1 MEVFN
6 IFKKYY
12 CIKQYDYKDCGCA
25 CLATICKTYG
35 LKYPISKIREVSGT
49 DKDGTSALGVIKAA
63 EKLGFSAKGVK
74 ANKPEDIF
82 SEIPL
87 PAIAHVVID
96 NTMLHYI
103 VIHKISEKEIIV
115 ADPAKGI
122 VKYKPID
129 FFNIWTGILIIL
141 TPTSDFKKGNE
152 SKGVFTRF
160 FDLLKPQ
167 KGLLINIFL
176 ASILITIF
184 GIIGSFY
191 FKFLLDDII
200 PNNLKQSLTI
210 FSIGFI
216 VLAVFKVIMETFR
229 TQLLIHLGQKLDIPL
244 MLGYYEHVIN
254 LPMNFFGTREVG
266 EIISRF
272 NDASNI
278 RQAISGVALTMM
290 IDVFMVLIG
299 GGILYSQS
307 PFLFSLTIIPLVLYG
322 IIVYSFKSNI
332 EKANRETME
341 KNSKL
346 TSYLIESLN
355 GIETIKAFNSE
366 REVNLETEKRFI
378 KFIKAIFKNECI
390 NNMQVSLK
398 SLVKGVFAI
407 AILWIGSIQVLN
419 GKISFGELLT
429 FNALLAYFLTPIEN
443 IINLQPT
450 VQTALVAAERLSEIL
465 DLELEKSEQ
474 EDKKIQPKSLKGNI
488 SFKDVDFRYGT
499 RNLIL
504 KNINMTIKKGERI
517 ALVGESGSGKTT
529 LAKLLLNFYQCE
541 KGEILVN
548 NYNLLDINVEALRDK
563 IAYISQETF
572 LFNGTI
578 LENLMLGNP
587 YLTYEEVIDAC
598 EKAQIHDFINSL
610 PLRYNTLVE
619 ENGSNFSG
627 GQKQRLSIARA
638 ILRKPEILIM
648 DEATSNLD
656 SITEKAIERT
666 IHKFSEGMT
675 TIIIAHRLSTIMRCD
690 NIYILEKGEIKE
702 KGNHKELLE
711 QQGRYYKLWK
721 EQLPQINNI
730 GEIQTKEVVAVE
742 V

>member
-1 MEVFN
+1 M
-6 IFKKYY
+6 KKYY
-12 CIKQYDYKDCGCA
+12 CIKQHDYKDCGCA
-25 CLATICKTYG
+25 CLATICKSYG
-35 LKYPISKIREVSGT
+35 LKYPISKIREVAGT
-49 DKDGTSALGVIKAA
+49 DKEGTSALGVIKAA
-63 EKLGFSAKGVK
+63 EKLGFSAKGIK

-82 SEIPL
+82 GEIPL

-96 NTMLHYI
+96 NTMLHYV
-103 VIHKISEKEIIV
+103 VIHKISEKEIII

-122 VKYKPID
+122 VKYKPIE
-129 FFNIWTGILIIL
+129 FFNIWTGILIII

-152 SKGVFTRF
+152 VKGVFTRF
-160 FDLLKPQ
+160 FELLKPQ
-167 KGLLINIFL
+167 KGLLIHIFL
-176 ASILITIF
+176 ASILITVF

-191 FKFLLDDII
+191 FKFLLDDIV

-216 VLAVFKVIMETFR
+216 VLAIFKIIMEAFR

-254 LPMNFFGTREVG
+254 LPMSFFGTREIG
-266 EIISRF
+266 EVISRF

-307 PFLFSLTIIPLVLYG
+307 PSLFGLTIIPLVIYG
-322 IIVYSFKSNI
+322 IIVYSFKSSI
-332 EKANRETME
+332 EKVNRETME

-378 KFIKAIFKNECI
+378 KLIKAIFKNERI
-390 NNMQVSLK
+390 NNIQVTFK
-398 SLVKGVFAI
+398 RLVESIFAI
-407 AILWIGSIQVLN
+407 IVLWIGSTQVLS
-419 GKISFGELLT
+419 GSISFGELLT
-429 FNALLAYFLTPIEN
+429 FNALLAYFLDPIEN

-474 EDKKIQPKSLKGNI
+474 EDKKIKPKSLKGNI
-488 SFKDVDFRYGT
+488 EFKNIDFRYGT

-529 LAKLLLNFYQCE
+529 LAKLLLNFYKCE
-541 KGEILVN
+541 NGEILVN
-548 NYNLLDINVEALRDK
+548 NYNLLDINVESLRDK

-578 LENLMLGNP
+578 LENLILGNP

-648 DEATSNLD
+648 DESTSNLD

-666 IHKFSEGMT
+666 IHDFSEGMT

-702 KGNHKELLE
+702 KGNHKDLLDNK
-711 QQGRYYKLWK
+711 GRYYKLWK
-721 EQLPQINNI
+721 EQLPEINNI
-730 GEIQTKEVVAVE
+730 EKTQVKEVVGVE

>member
-1 MEVFN
+1 M
-6 IFKKYY
+6 KKYY
-12 CIKQYDYKDCGCA
+12 CIKQHDYKDCGCA

-35 LKYPISKIREVSGT
+35 LKYPISKIREVAGT
-49 DKDGTSALGVIKAA
+49 DKEGTSALGVIKAA

-82 SEIPL
+82 SEIPT

-96 NTMLHYI
+96 NTMLHYV

-141 TPTSDFKKGNE
+141 TPTSNFKKGNE
-152 SKGVFTRF
+152 VKGVFTRF
-160 FDLLKPQ
+160 FELLKPQ

-200 PNNLKQSLTI
+200 PNNLKQSLTM

-272 NDASNI
+272 NDAANI

-307 PFLFSLTIIPLVLYG
+307 PSLFALTIIPLVIYG

-332 EKANRETME
+332 EKANRSTME

-390 NNMQVSLK
+390 NNMQSSLK
-398 SLVKGVFAI
+398 MLVKSVFAI

-429 FNALLAYFLTPIEN
+429 FNALLAYFLSPIEN

-465 DLELEKSEQ
+465 DLELEKSDQ
-474 EDKKIQPKSLKGNI
+474 EDKKINPNTIKGNI
-488 SFKDVDFRYGT
+488 EFKNVDFRYGT
-499 RNLIL
+499 RNIIL

-548 NYNLLDINVEALRDK
+548 DYNLLDINVESLRDK

-666 IHKFSEGMT
+666 IHTFSEGMT

-702 KGNHKELLE
+702 KGNHEELLN
-711 QQGRYYKLWK
+711 QKGRYYKLWK
-721 EQLPQINNI
+721 EQLPEINNI
-730 GEIQTKEVVAVE
+730 GDVQNKGVVAVE
-742 V
+742 I

>member
-1 MEVFN
+1 M
-6 IFKKYY
+6 KKYY
-12 CIKQYDYKDCGCA
+12 CIKQHDCKDCGCA

-35 LKYPISKIREVSGT
+35 LKYPISKIREVAGT

-82 SEIPL
+82 SEIPI

-96 NTMLHYI
+96 NTMLHYV

-115 ADPAKGI
+115 ADPSKGI
-122 VKYKPID
+122 VKYKPIE
-129 FFNIWTGILIIL
+129 FFNIWTGVLIIL

-152 SKGVFTRF
+152 VKGVFTRF
-160 FDLLKPQ
+160 FNLLKPQ

-176 ASILITIF
+176 ASILITVF

-191 FKFLLDDII
+191 FKFLLDDIV

-216 VLAVFKVIMETFR
+216 VLAIFKVIMEAFR

-272 NDASNI
+272 SDASNI

-307 PFLFSLTIIPLVLYG
+307 PSLFGLTIIPLVLYG
-322 IIVYSFKSNI
+322 IIVYSFKNSI
-332 EKANRETME
+332 EKVNRETME

-378 KFIKAIFKNECI
+378 KLIKAIFKNERI
-390 NNMQVSLK
+390 NNIQVTFK
-398 SLVKGVFAI
+398 RLVESIFAI
-407 AILWIGSIQVLN
+407 IVLWIGSTQVLN
-419 GKISFGELLT
+419 GSISFGELLT
-429 FNALLAYFLTPIEN
+429 FNALLAYFLDPIEN

-465 DLELEKSEQ
+465 DLELEKSDQ
-474 EDKKIQPKSLKGNI
+474 EDKKIKPQSLKGNI
-488 SFKDVDFRYGT
+488 EFKNVDFRYGT

-541 KGEILVN
+541 NGEILVN

-587 YLTYEEVIDAC
+587 YLTYEEVIEAC

-666 IHKFSEGMT
+666 IHDFSEGMT

-702 KGNHKELLE
+702 RGNHKDLLDNK
-711 QQGRYYKLWK
+711 GRYYKLWK
-721 EQLPQINNI
+721 EQLP
-730 GEIQTKEVVAVE
+730 EISTIEKTQVKEVVGVE

>member
-1 MEVFN
+1 M
-6 IFKKYY
+6 IKKYY
-12 CIKQYDYKDCGCA
+12 CIKQHDYKDCGCA
-25 CLATICKTYG
+25 CLSTICKTYG
-35 LKYPISKIREVSGT
+35 LKYPISKIREVAGT
-49 DKDGTSALGVIKAA
+49 DKMGTSALGIIQAA

-74 ANKPEDIF
+74 ANKPQDIF
-82 SEIPL
+82 GEIPL

-96 NTMLHYI
+96 KKFLHYV

-122 VKYKPID
+122 VKYKPSD
-129 FFNIWTGILIIL
+129 FFAIWTGVLLIM
-141 TPTSDFKKGNE
+141 TPTANFKKGNE
-152 SKGVFTRF
+152 VKGVFSRF
-160 FDLLKPQ
+160 FDLIKPQ
-167 KGLLINIFL
+167 KGLLVNIFL

-184 GIIGSFY
+184 GILGSFY
-191 FKFLLDDII
+191 FKFLLDDIV

-216 VLAVFKVIMETFR
+216 VLGLFKVILEAFR
-229 TQLLIHLGQKLDIPL
+229 TQLLIHLGQRLDIPL
-244 MLGYYEHVIN
+244 MLGYYDHVVN

-272 NDASNI
+272 NDASKI
-278 RQAISGVALTMM
+278 RDAISGVTLTMM
-290 IDVFMVLIG
+290 IDVLMVLIG
-299 GGILYSQS
+299 GFILYSQS
-307 PFLFSLTIIPLVLYG
+307 TLLFSITIIPLILYG
-322 IIVYSFKSNI
+322 IIVFIFKNNI
-332 EKANRETME
+332 EKVNRETME
-341 KNSKL
+341 SNAKL
-346 TSYLIESLN
+346 TSYLVESLN

-378 KFIKAIFKNECI
+378 KLIKAIFKNGTI
-390 NNMQVSLK
+390 NNLQVSLK
-398 SLVKGVFAI
+398 SGVKGIFAI
-407 AILWIGSIQVLN
+407 SILWIGTIQVLN

-450 VQTALVAAERLSEIL
+450 LQTAVVAAERLSEIL
-465 DLELEKSEQ
+465 DLELEKSKE
-474 EDKKIQPKSLKGNI
+474 EHKKINPDSLKGDIKFEN
-488 SFKDVDFRYGT
+488 VDFRYGT
-499 RNLIL
+499 RSLVL
-504 KNINMTIKKGERI
+504 KNINMNIKSGQRI

-541 KGEILVN
+541 KGEITIN
-548 NYNLLDINVEALRDK
+548 SYNLLDVNVEALRNK

-578 LENLMLGNP
+578 IENLMLGNP
-587 YLTYEEVIDAC
+587 YLTYEEIIEAC
-598 EKAQIHDFINSL
+598 KKAQIHEFINSL

-656 SITEKAIERT
+656 SITEKAIEKT
-666 IHKFSEGMT
+666 IHEFSKGMT
-675 TIIIAHRLSTIMRCD
+675 TVIIAHRLSTIMRCD

-702 KGNHKELLE
+702 EGSHNELLE
-711 QQGRYYKLWK
+711 KKGRYYELWK
-721 EQLPQINNI
+721 EQLPEINKVE
-730 GEIQTKEVVAVE
+730 EIQVKEVVKVE

>member
-1 MEVFN
+1 M
-6 IFKKYY
+6 
-12 CIKQYDYKDCGCA
+12 KQHDYKDCGCA
-25 CLATICKTYG
+25 CIATICKTYG
-35 LKYPISKIREVSGT
+35 LKYPISKIREVAGT

-96 NTMLHYI
+96 NTMLHYV
-103 VIHKISEKEIIV
+103 VIHKVNEKEIIV

-122 VKYKPID
+122 AKYKPID
-129 FFNIWTGILIIL
+129 FFNIWTGILIVL

-152 SKGVFTRF
+152 VKGVFTRF
-160 FDLLKPQ
+160 FELLKPQ

-191 FKFLLDDII
+191 FKFLLDDVV
-200 PNNLKQSLTI
+200 PNNLKQSLTM

-216 VLAVFKVIMETFR
+216 VLAIFKVIMEAFR
-229 TQLLIHLGQKLDIPL
+229 THLLIHLGQKLDIPL

-307 PFLFSLTIIPLVLYG
+307 PSLFKLTIIPLVLYV
-322 IIVYSFKSNI
+322 IIVYAFKRNI

-398 SLVKGVFAI
+398 SLVKGIFAI

-429 FNALLAYFLTPIEN
+429 FNALLAYFLNPIEN

-465 DLELEKSEQ
+465 DLELEKSEN
-474 EDKKIQPKSLKGNI
+474 EDKKINPKTLIGNI
-488 SFKDVDFRYGT
+488 EFKNVDFRYGT

-548 NYNLLDINVEALRDK
+548 DYNLLDINVEALRDK

-675 TIIIAHRLSTIMRCD
+675 TIIIAHRLSTIMKCD

-711 QQGRYYKLWK
+711 QQGRYYRLWK
-721 EQLPQINNI
+721 EQLPEINNTL
-730 GEIQTKEVVAVE
+730 EIQTKEVVTVE

>member
-1 MEVFN
+1 M
-6 IFKKYY
+6 KKYY

-25 CLATICKTYG
+25 CIATICKTYG
-35 LKYPISKIREVSGT
+35 LKYPISKIREVAGT
-49 DKDGTSALGVIKAA
+49 DKEGTSALGVIKAA
-63 EKLGFSAKGVK
+63 EQLGFSAKGVK

-96 NTMLHYI
+96 NTMLHYV

-115 ADPAKGI
+115 ADPGKGI
-122 VKYKPID
+122 VKYKPSD
-129 FFNIWTGILIIL
+129 FFNIWTGVLIIL

-152 SKGVFTRF
+152 VKGVFTRF
-160 FDLLKPQ
+160 FELLKPQ

-176 ASILITIF
+176 ASILITAF
-184 GIIGSFY
+184 GLLGSFY
-191 FKFLLDDII
+191 FKFLLDDIV

-210 FSIGFI
+210 FSTGFI
-216 VLAVFKVIMETFR
+216 VLAIFKVIMETFR
-229 TQLLIHLGQKLDIPL
+229 THLLIHLGQKLDIPL

-254 LPMNFFGTREVG
+254 LPMNFFGSREVG

-290 IDVFMVLIG
+290 IDVFMILIG

-307 PFLFSLTIIPLVLYG
+307 SSLFGLTIIPLILYG
-322 IIVYSFKSNI
+322 IIVFSFKSNI

-407 AILWIGSIQVLN
+407 AIIWIGSIQVLN

-465 DLELEKSEQ
+465 DLELEKSE
-474 EDKKIQPKSLKGNI
+474 EEYKKINPKSLKGNI
-488 SFKDVDFRYGT
+488 EFKNVDFRYGT

-504 KNINMTIKKGERI
+504 KNINMNITMGERI

-541 KGEILVN
+541 KGEIIVN
-548 NYNLLDINVEALRDK
+548 DYNLIDINVEALRDK

-587 YLTYEEVIDAC
+587 YLTYEEIIDAC
-598 EKAQIHDFINSL
+598 KKAQIHDFINSL

-627 GQKQRLSIARA
+627 GQKQRISIARA

-711 QQGRYYKLWK
+711 QKGIYYKLWT
-721 EQLPQINNI
+721 EQLPEINNI
-730 GEIQTKEVVAVE
+730 EEVQSKEVVAVE
-742 V
+742 I

>member
-1 MEVFN
+1 M
-6 IFKKYY
+6 KKYY
-12 CIKQYDYKDCGCA
+12 CIKQHDYKDCGCA
-25 CLATICKTYG
+25 CLSTICKTYG
-35 LKYPISKIREVSGT
+35 LKYPISKIREVAGT
-49 DKDGTSALGVIKAA
+49 DKEGTSALGVIKAA

-82 SEIPL
+82 GEIPL

-96 NTMLHYI
+96 NTMLHYV

-122 VKYKPID
+122 VKYKPSD

-141 TPTSDFKKGNE
+141 TPTSDFKEGNE
-152 SKGVFTRF
+152 VKGVFTRF
-160 FDLLKPQ
+160 FELLKPQ

-191 FKFLLDDII
+191 FKFLLDDVV
-200 PNNLKQSLTI
+200 PNNLKQSLTM

-216 VLAVFKVIMETFR
+216 VLSIFKVIMEAFR

-390 NNMQVSLK
+390 NNIQVSLK

-474 EDKKIQPKSLKGNI
+474 EDKKINPKSLKGNI

-548 NYNLLDINVEALRDK
+548 DYNLLDINVEALRDK

-587 YLTYEEVIDAC
+587 YLTYEEIIDAC

-656 SITEKAIERT
+656 SITEKAIEKT

-721 EQLPQINNI
+721 EQLPEINNTL
-730 GEIQTKEVVAVE
+730 EIQTKEVVTVE

>member
-1 MEVFN
+1 M
-6 IFKKYY
+6 KKYY
-12 CIKQYDYKDCGCA
+12 CIKQHDYKDCGCA

-35 LKYPISKIREVSGT
+35 LKYPISKIREVAGT
-49 DKDGTSALGVIKAA
+49 DKNGTSALGVIKAA

-74 ANKPEDIF
+74 ANQPEDIF

-96 NTMLHYI
+96 NTMLHYV
-103 VIHKISEKEIIV
+103 VIHKINEKEIIV

-129 FFNIWTGILIIL
+129 FFNIWTGVLIIL
-141 TPTSDFKKGNE
+141 APTSDFKKGNE
-152 SKGVFTRF
+152 VKGVFSRF
-160 FDLLKPQ
+160 FELLKPQ

-176 ASILITIF
+176 ASILITAF
-184 GIIGSFY
+184 GLLGSFY
-191 FKFLLDDII
+191 FKFLLDDVV

-210 FSIGFI
+210 FSIGFV
-216 VLAVFKVIMETFR
+216 VLAVFKVITEAFR
-229 TQLLIHLGQKLDIPL
+229 THLLIHLGQKLDIPL

-290 IDVFMVLIG
+290 IDVFMVLVG

-307 PFLFSLTIIPLVLYG
+307 PSLFALTIIPLVLYG
-322 IIVYSFKSNI
+322 VIVFVFKSSI
-332 EKANRETME
+332 EKVNRETME

-346 TSYLIESLN
+346 TSYLIESLS

-366 REVNLETEKRFI
+366 RDVNLETEKRFI

-390 NNMQVSLK
+390 NNLQVSLK
-398 SLVKGVFAI
+398 SLVEAVFGI
-407 AILWIGSIQVLN
+407 VVIWMGSVQVLN
-419 GKISFGELLT
+419 GNISFGELLT
-429 FNALLAYFLTPIEN
+429 FNALLAYFLDPIEN
-443 IINLQPT
+443 IISLQPT
-450 VQTALVAAERLSEIL
+450 VQTAIVAAERLSEIL

-474 EDKKIQPKSLKGNI
+474 EDKKINPNTIKGNI
-488 SFKDVDFRYGT
+488 EFKNVDFRYGT

-548 NYNLLDINVEALRDK
+548 DYNLLDINVESLRDK

-587 YLTYEEVIDAC
+587 YLTYEEIIDAC

-666 IHKFSEGMT
+666 IHDFSEGMT

-702 KGNHKELLE
+702 TGNHKELLN
-711 QQGRYYKLWK
+711 QKGRYYKLWK
-721 EQLPQINNI
+721 EQLPEINNI
-730 GEIQTKEVVAVE
+730 GEIQNKEVVAVE

>member
-1 MEVFN
+1 M
-6 IFKKYY
+6 FKRYY
-12 CIKQYDYKDCGCA
+12 CIKQHDFKDCGCA

-35 LKYPISKIREVSGT
+35 LKYPISKIREVAGT
-49 DKDGTSALGVIKAA
+49 DREGTSALGIVQAS
-63 EKLGFSAKGVK
+63 EKLGLSAKAVK

-87 PAIAHVVID
+87 PAIAHVII
-96 NTMLHYI
+96 NKTMQHYV
-103 VIHKISEKEIIV
+103 VIHKISQKEIIV
-115 ADPAKGI
+115 GDPGKGI
-122 VKYKPID
+122 VKYSPYE
-129 FFNIWTGILIIL
+129 FFNIWTGVLIII
-141 TPTSDFKKGNE
+141 TPTSSFNKGNE
-152 SKGVFTRF
+152 VKGVFTRF

-167 KGLLINIFL
+167 KALLFNIFL
-176 ASILITIF
+176 TSILVTTF

-191 FKFLLDDII
+191 FKFLLDDIV
-200 PNNLKQSLTI
+200 PNNLKESLLV

-216 VLAVFKVIMETFR
+216 LLAVFKVLTEAFR

-244 MLGYYEHVIN
+244 MLGYYDHVIN
-254 LPMNFFGTREVG
+254 LPMNFFGTREIG
-266 EIISRF
+266 EVISRF
-272 NDASNI
+272 NDASKI

-299 GGILYSQS
+299 GFILYYQS
-307 PFLFSLTIIPLVLYG
+307 PLLFGITIVPLVLYG
-322 IIVYSFKSNI
+322 IIVFVFKSNI
-332 EKANRETME
+332 EKVNRETME
-341 KNSKL
+341 GNAKL
-346 TSYLIESLN
+346 TSYLVESLN
-355 GIETIKAFNSE
+355 GIETIKAFNAE

-378 KFIKAIFKNECI
+378 KFIKAVFRNEYI
-390 NNMQVSLK
+390 NNIQASLK
-398 SLVKGVFAI
+398 GLVKGVFAI
-407 AILWIGSIQVLN
+407 VILWIGTIQVLN

-429 FNALLAYFLTPIEN
+429 FNALLAYFLSPIEN

-450 VQTALVAAERLSEIL
+450 LQTAVVAGERLSEIL
-465 DLELEKSEQ
+465 DLSLEKA
-474 EDKKIQPKSLKGNI
+474 EDEHKKINPSSLNGKI
-488 SFKDVDFRYGT
+488 EFKNVDFRYGT
-499 RNLIL
+499 RKLIL
-504 KNINMTIKKGERI
+504 KNINMTINKGERV

-529 LAKLLLNFYQCE
+529 IAKLLLNFYQCE
-541 KGEILVN
+541 KGEIIVN
-548 NYNLLDINVEALRDK
+548 GYNLLDINIEVLRDK

-587 YLTYEEVIDAC
+587 YLTYEEIIEAC
-598 EKAQIHDFINSL
+598 KKAQIHDFINSL

-656 SITEKAIERT
+656 SITEKAIEKT
-666 IHKFSEGMT
+666 IYEFSEGMI

-690 NIYILEKGEIKE
+690 NIYILENGEIKE
-702 KGNHKELLE
+702 KGTHKELLNI
-711 QQGRYYKLWK
+711 QGRYYELWK
-721 EQLPQINNI
+721 EQLPDIEKN
-730 GEIQTKEVVAVE
+730 EFKKETQYE

>member
-1 MEVFN
+1 M
-6 IFKKYY
+6 
-12 CIKQYDYKDCGCA
+12 KQHDYKDCGCA
-25 CLATICKTYG
+25 CIATICKTYG
-35 LKYPISKIREVSGT
+35 LNYPISKIREVAGT
-49 DKDGTSALGVIKAA
+49 DKEGTSALGIVKAS

-74 ANKPEDIF
+74 ASKPEDIF
-82 SEIPL
+82 NEIPL

-96 NTMLHYI
+96 NTMLHYV

-122 VKYKPID
+122 VRYKPID

-141 TPTSDFKKGNE
+141 TPTSNFKKGNE
-152 SKGVFTRF
+152 VKGVFTRF
-160 FDLLKPQ
+160 FELLKPQ
-167 KGLLINIFL
+167 KGLMINIFISSL
-176 ASILITIF
+176 LITIF

-200 PNNLKQSLTI
+200 PNNLKQSLTMV
-210 FSIGFI
+210 SIGFI
-216 VLAVFKVIMETFR
+216 VLAMFKVIMEAFR
-229 TQLLIHLGQKLDIPL
+229 THLLIHLGQKLDIPL

-290 IDVFMVLIG
+290 IDVLMVLIG

-307 PFLFSLTIIPLVLYG
+307 SYLFTLTIIPLAIYG
-322 IIVYSFKSNI
+322 IIVYSFKSSI

-346 TSYLIESLN
+346 TSYLIESIN

-398 SLVKGVFAI
+398 SLVKGIFAI
-407 AILWIGSIQVLN
+407 AILWIGSTQVLN

-429 FNALLAYFLTPIEN
+429 FNALLAYFLSPVEN

-450 VQTALVAAERLSEIL
+450 VQTAIVAAERLSEIL

-474 EDKKIQPKSLKGNI
+474 EDKKINPKSLKGNI

-504 KNINMTIKKGERI
+504 KNINMTIKQGERI

-548 NYNLLDINVEALRDK
+548 DYNLLDINVEALRDK

-587 YLTYEEVIDAC
+587 YLTYEEIIEAC

-675 TIIIAHRLSTIMRCD
+675 TIIIAHRLSTVMRCD

-702 KGNHKELLE
+702 KGNHEELLD
-711 QQGRYYKLWK
+711 QKGRYYKLWK
-721 EQLPQINNI
+721 EQLPEINNI
-730 GEIQTKEVVAVE
+730 GKIQNKGVVTVE

>member
-1 MEVFN
+1 M
-6 IFKKYY
+6 KKYY
-12 CIKQYDYKDCGCA
+12 CIKQHDYKDCGCA

-35 LKYPISKIREVSGT
+35 LKYPISKIREVAGT
-49 DKDGTSALGVIKAA
+49 DKEGTSALGVIKAA

-82 SEIPL
+82 GEIPL

-96 NTMLHYI
+96 NTMLHYV

-122 VKYKPID
+122 IKYKPSD

-152 SKGVFTRF
+152 VKGVFTRF
-160 FDLLKPQ
+160 FELLKPQ

-191 FKFLLDDII
+191 FKFLLDDVV
-200 PNNLKQSLTI
+200 PNNLKQSLTM

-216 VLAVFKVIMETFR
+216 VLAIFKVIMEAFR

-341 KNSKL
+341 RNSKL

-398 SLVKGVFAI
+398 SLVQGIFAI

-474 EDKKIQPKSLKGNI
+474 EDKKIKPKSLKGNI
-488 SFKDVDFRYGT
+488 EFKNVDFRYGT

-548 NYNLLDINVEALRDK
+548 DYNLLDINVEALRDK

-711 QQGRYYKLWK
+711 QQGRYYRLWK
-721 EQLPQINNI
+721 EQLPEINNTL
-730 GEIQTKEVVAVE
+730 EIQTKEVVTVE

>member
-1 MEVFN
+1 M
-6 IFKKYY
+6 KKYY
-12 CIKQYDYKDCGCA
+12 CIKQHDYKDCGCA

-35 LKYPISKIREVSGT
+35 LKYPISKIREVAGT
-49 DKDGTSALGVIKAA
+49 DKNGTSALGVIKAA

-74 ANKPEDIF
+74 ANQPEDIF

-96 NTMLHYI
+96 NTMLHYV
-103 VIHKISEKEIIV
+103 VIHKINEKEIIV

-129 FFNIWTGILIIL
+129 FFNIWTGVLIIL
-141 TPTSDFKKGNE
+141 APTSDFKKGNE
-152 SKGVFTRF
+152 VKGVFSRF
-160 FDLLKPQ
+160 FELLKPQ

-176 ASILITIF
+176 ASILITAF
-184 GIIGSFY
+184 GLLGSFY
-191 FKFLLDDII
+191 FKFLLDDVV

-210 FSIGFI
+210 FSIGFV
-216 VLAVFKVIMETFR
+216 VLAVFKVITEAFR
-229 TQLLIHLGQKLDIPL
+229 THLLIHLGQKLDIPL

-290 IDVFMVLIG
+290 IDVFMVLVG

-307 PFLFSLTIIPLVLYG
+307 PSLFALTIVPLVLYG
-322 IIVYSFKSNI
+322 VIVFVFKSSI
-332 EKANRETME
+332 EKVNRETME

-366 REVNLETEKRFI
+366 RDVNLETEKRFI

-390 NNMQVSLK
+390 NNLQVSLK
-398 SLVKGVFAI
+398 SLVEAVFGI
-407 AILWIGSIQVLN
+407 VVIWMGSVQVLN
-419 GKISFGELLT
+419 GNISFGELLT
-429 FNALLAYFLTPIEN
+429 FNALLAYFLDPIEN
-443 IINLQPT
+443 IISLQPT
-450 VQTALVAAERLSEIL
+450 VQTAIVAAERLSEIL

-474 EDKKIQPKSLKGNI
+474 EDKKINPNTIKGNI
-488 SFKDVDFRYGT
+488 EFKNVDFRYGT

-548 NYNLLDINVEALRDK
+548 DYNLLDINVESLRDK

-587 YLTYEEVIDAC
+587 YLTYEEIIDAC

-666 IHKFSEGMT
+666 IHDFSEGMT

-702 KGNHKELLE
+702 TGNHKELLN
-711 QQGRYYKLWK
+711 QKGRYYKLWK
-721 EQLPQINNI
+721 EQLPEINNI
-730 GEIQTKEVVAVE
+730 GEIQNKEVVAVE

>member
-1 MEVFN
+1 M
-6 IFKKYY
+6 KKYY
-12 CIKQYDYKDCGCA
+12 CIKQHDYKDCGCA
-25 CLATICKTYG
+25 CLATICKSYG
-35 LKYPISKIREVSGT
+35 LKYPISKIREVAGT
-49 DKDGTSALGVIKAA
+49 DKEGTSALGVIKAA
-63 EKLGFSAKGVK
+63 EKLGFSAKGIK

-82 SEIPL
+82 GEIPL

-96 NTMLHYI
+96 NTMLHYV
-103 VIHKISEKEIIV
+103 VIHKISEKEIII

-122 VKYKPID
+122 VKYKPIE
-129 FFNIWTGILIIL
+129 FFNIWTGILIII

-152 SKGVFTRF
+152 VKGVFTRF
-160 FDLLKPQ
+160 FELLKPQ
-167 KGLLINIFL
+167 KGLLIHIFL
-176 ASILITIF
+176 ASILITVF

-191 FKFLLDDII
+191 FKFLLDDIV

-216 VLAVFKVIMETFR
+216 VLAIFKIIMEAFR

-254 LPMNFFGTREVG
+254 LPMSFFGTREIG
-266 EIISRF
+266 EVISRF

-307 PFLFSLTIIPLVLYG
+307 PSLFGLTIIPLVIYG
-322 IIVYSFKSNI
+322 IIVYSFKSSI
-332 EKANRETME
+332 EKVNRETME

-378 KFIKAIFKNECI
+378 KFIKAIFKNERI
-390 NNMQVSLK
+390 NNIQVTFK
-398 SLVKGVFAI
+398 RLVESIFAI
-407 AILWIGSIQVLN
+407 IVLWIGSTQVLN
-419 GKISFGELLT
+419 GSISFGELLT
-429 FNALLAYFLTPIEN
+429 FNALLAYFLDPIEN

-474 EDKKIQPKSLKGNI
+474 EDKKIKPKSLKGNI
-488 SFKDVDFRYGT
+488 ELKNIDFRYGT

-529 LAKLLLNFYQCE
+529 LAKLLLNFYKCE
-541 KGEILVN
+541 NGEILVN
-548 NYNLLDINVEALRDK
+548 NYNLLDINVESLRDK

-578 LENLMLGNP
+578 LENLILGNP
-587 YLTYEEVIDAC
+587 YLTYEKVIDAC

-666 IHKFSEGMT
+666 IHDFSEGMT

-702 KGNHKELLE
+702 KGNHKDLLYNK
-711 QQGRYYKLWK
+711 GRYYKLWK
-721 EQLPQINNI
+721 EQLPEINNI
-730 GEIQTKEVVAVE
+730 EKTQVKEVVGVE

>member
-1 MEVFN
+1 M
-6 IFKKYY
+6 KKYY
-12 CIKQYDYKDCGCA
+12 CIKQHDYKDCGCA

-35 LKYPISKIREVSGT
+35 LKYPISKIREVAGT

-82 SEIPL
+82 SEIPI

-96 NTMLHYI
+96 NTMLHYV

-122 VKYKPID
+122 VKYKPIE
-129 FFNIWTGILIIL
+129 FFNIWTGVLIIL

-152 SKGVFTRF
+152 VKGVFTRF
-160 FDLLKPQ
+160 FNLLKPQ

-176 ASILITIF
+176 ASILITVF

-191 FKFLLDDII
+191 FKFLLDDIV

-216 VLAVFKVIMETFR
+216 VLAIFKIIMEAFR

-266 EIISRF
+266 EVISRF

-307 PFLFSLTIIPLVLYG
+307 PSLFGLTIIPLVLYG
-322 IIVYSFKSNI
+322 IIVYSFKSSI
-332 EKANRETME
+332 EKVNRETME

-378 KFIKAIFKNECI
+378 KLIKAIFKNERI
-390 NNMQVSLK
+390 NNIQVTFK
-398 SLVKGVFAI
+398 RLVESIFAI
-407 AILWIGSIQVLN
+407 IVLWIGSTQVLN
-419 GKISFGELLT
+419 GSISFGELLT
-429 FNALLAYFLTPIEN
+429 FNALLAYFLDPIEN

-474 EDKKIQPKSLKGNI
+474 EDKKIKPQSLKGNI
-488 SFKDVDFRYGT
+488 EFKNVDFRYGT

-541 KGEILVN
+541 NGEILVN

-587 YLTYEEVIDAC
+587 YLTYEEVIEAC

-666 IHKFSEGMT
+666 IHDFSEGMT

-702 KGNHKELLE
+702 RGNHKDLLDNK
-711 QQGRYYKLWK
+711 GRYYKLWK
-721 EQLPQINNI
+721 EQLP
-730 GEIQTKEVVAVE
+730 EISTIEKTQVKEVVGVE

>member
-1 MEVFN
+1 M
-6 IFKKYY
+6 KKYY
-12 CIKQYDYKDCGCA
+12 CIKQHDYKDCGCA

-35 LKYPISKIREVSGT
+35 LKYPISKIREVAGT
-49 DKDGTSALGVIKAA
+49 DKEGTSALGVIKSA
-63 EKLGFSAKGVK
+63 EQLGFSAKGVK
-74 ANKPEDIF
+74 ANNAEDIF
-82 SEIPL
+82 GEIPL

-96 NTMLHYI
+96 NTMLHY
-103 VIHKISEKEIIV
+103 VVMHKISEKEIIV

-122 VKYKPID
+122 VKYKPSD
-129 FFNIWTGILIIL
+129 FFNIWTGVLIIL

-152 SKGVFTRF
+152 VKGVFTRF
-160 FDLLKPQ
+160 FELLKPQ

-176 ASILITIF
+176 SSILITVF
-184 GIIGSFY
+184 GLLGSFY
-191 FKFLLDDII
+191 FKFLLDDIV
-200 PNNLKQSLTI
+200 PNNLSQSLTI

-216 VLAVFKVIMETFR
+216 ILAIFKVVMEAFR
-229 TQLLIHLGQKLDIPL
+229 THLLIHLGQKLDIPL

-299 GGILYSQS
+299 GFILYSQS
-307 PFLFSLTIIPLVLYG
+307 PSLFALTLVPLVLYG
-322 IIVYSFKSNI
+322 VIVYAFKRSI
-332 EKANRETME
+332 EQVNRETME
-341 KNSKL
+341 GNAKL
-346 TSYLIESLN
+346 TSYLVESLN

-378 KFIKAIFKNECI
+378 KFIKSIFKNGCI
-390 NNMQVSLK
+390 NNLQSSLK
-398 SLVKGVFAI
+398 RLVESIFAI
-407 AILWIGSIQVLN
+407 AIIWIGSIQVLN
-419 GKISFGELLT
+419 GNISFGELLS
-429 FNALLAYFLTPIEN
+429 FNALLAYFLNPIEN

-450 VQTALVAAERLSEIL
+450 IQTAVVAAERLSEIL
-465 DLELEKSEQ
+465 DLELEKSED
-474 EDKKIQPKSLKGNI
+474 EHKKINPKSLKGNI
-488 SFKDVDFRYGT
+488 QFKNVDFRYGT
-499 RNLIL
+499 RSLIL
-504 KNINMTIKKGERI
+504 KDINMNITKGERI

-541 KGEILVN
+541 KGEIIVN
-548 NYNLLDINVEALRDK
+548 DYNLLDINVEALRDK

-587 YLTYEEVIDAC
+587 YLTYEEIIDAC
-598 EKAQIHDFINSL
+598 KKAQIHNFINSL

-627 GQKQRLSIARA
+627 GQKQRISIARA

-711 QQGRYYKLWK
+711 QKGRYYQLWK
-721 EQLPQINNI
+721 EQLPEINNI
-730 GEIQTKEVVAVE
+730 EEIQSKEVVAVE

>member
-1 MEVFN
+1 ML
-6 IFKKYY
+6 KKYF
-12 CIKQYDYKDCGCA
+12 CIKQHDYKDCGCA
-25 CLATICKTYG
+25 CIATICKTYG
-35 LKYPISKIREVSGT
+35 LKYPISKIREVAGT
-49 DKDGTSALGVIKAA
+49 DKEGTSALGVIKAA

-96 NTMLHYI
+96 NTMLHYV
-103 VIHKISEKEIIV
+103 VIHKVSEKEIIV

-122 VKYKPID
+122 VKYTPID
-129 FFNIWTGILIIL
+129 FFNIWTGILIVL

-152 SKGVFTRF
+152 VKGIFTRF
-160 FDLLKPQ
+160 FELLKPQ

-176 ASILITIF
+176 ASILITVF

-191 FKFLLDDII
+191 FKFLLDDIV
-200 PNNLKQSLTI
+200 PNNLKQSLTM

-216 VLAVFKVIMETFR
+216 VLAIFKVIMEAFR
-229 TQLLIHLGQKLDIPL
+229 THLLIHLGQKLDIPL

-307 PFLFSLTIIPLVLYG
+307 PSLFELTIIPLVLYG
-322 IIVYSFKSNI
+322 IIVYSFKRNI

-346 TSYLIESLN
+346 TSYLIETLN

-398 SLVKGVFAI
+398 SLVKGIFAI
-407 AILWIGSIQVLN
+407 GILWIGSIQVLN

-465 DLELEKSEQ
+465 DLELEKSEN
-474 EDKKIQPKSLKGNI
+474 EDKKINPKTLIGNI
-488 SFKDVDFRYGT
+488 EVKNVDFRYGT

-548 NYNLLDINVEALRDK
+548 NYNLLDINIEALRDK

-702 KGNHKELLE
+702 KGSHKELLDKK
-711 QQGRYYKLWK
+711 GIYYKLWK
-721 EQLPQINNI
+721 EQLPEINNI
-730 GEIQTKEVVAVE
+730 GEIQNKEVVTVE

>member
-1 MEVFN
+1 MGN

-12 CIKQYDYKDCGCA
+12 CIKQHDYKDCGCA
-25 CLATICKTYG
+25 CLATVCRQYG
-35 LKYPISKIREVSGT
+35 LKYPISKIREVAGT
-49 DKDGTSALGVIKAA
+49 DKFGTSALGIIQAS

-82 SEIPL
+82 GEIPL

-96 NTMLHYI
+96 KTMLHYV

-115 ADPAKGI
+115 ADPGKGI
-122 VKYKPID
+122 VKYKPND
-129 FFNIWTGILIIL
+129 FFNIWTGVLLIM
-141 TPTSDFKKGNE
+141 TPTSSFNKGNE
-152 SKGVFTRF
+152 VKGLFTRF

-167 KGLLINIFL
+167 KGLLFNIFL
-176 ASILITIF
+176 ASILVTVF
-184 GIIGSFY
+184 GILGSFY
-191 FKFLLDDII
+191 FKFLLDDIV
-200 PNNLKQSLTI
+200 PNNLRESLTV

-216 VLAVFKVIMETFR
+216 LLSIFKVITEAFR
-229 TQLLIHLGQKLDIPL
+229 TQLLIHLGQRLDIPL
-244 MLGYYEHVIN
+244 MLGYYDHVIN

-272 NDASNI
+272 NDASKI

-299 GGILYSQS
+299 GFILYYQS
-307 PFLFSLTIIPLVLYG
+307 PLLFGITIVPLVLYG
-322 IIVYSFKSNI
+322 IIVFTFKSNI
-332 EKANRETME
+332 EKVNRETME
-341 KNSKL
+341 GNAKL
-346 TSYLIESLN
+346 TSYLVESLN
-355 GIETIKAFNSE
+355 GIETIKAFNAE

-378 KFIKAIFKNECI
+378 KFIKAIFKNEYI
-390 NNMQVSLK
+390 NNIQVSLK

-407 AILWIGSIQVLN
+407 AILWIGTIQVLN

-429 FNALLAYFLTPIEN
+429 FNALLVYFLNPIEN

-450 VQTALVAAERLSEIL
+450 LQTAVVAAERLSEIL
-465 DLELEKSEQ
+465 DLSLEKSEG
-474 EDKKIQPKSLKGNI
+474 EHKKINPNSLNGKI
-488 SFKDVDFRYGT
+488 EFKNVDFRYGT
-499 RNLIL
+499 RQLIL
-504 KNINMTIKKGERI
+504 KNINMTINKGERV

-529 LAKLLLNFYQCE
+529 IAKLLLNFYQCE
-541 KGEILVN
+541 KGEIIVN
-548 NYNLLDINVEALRDK
+548 DYNLLDVNVEALRDK

-587 YLTYEEVIDAC
+587 YLTYEEIIEAC
-598 EKAQIHDFINSL
+598 KKAQIHDFINSL

-656 SITEKAIERT
+656 SITEKAIEKT
-666 IHKFSEGMT
+666 IHEFSEGMI

-702 KGNHKELLE
+702 QGSHKELLE
-711 QQGRYYKLWK
+711 KQGRYYELLK
-721 EQLPQINNI
+721 EQLPDIEKV
-730 GEIQTKEVVAVE
+730 EIKEVVEYE

>member
-1 MEVFN
+1 MFN

-12 CIKQYDYKDCGCA
+12 CIKQHDYKDCGCA
-25 CLATICKTYG
+25 CLATMCKTYG
-35 LKYPISKIREVSGT
+35 LKYPISKIREVAGT
-49 DKDGTSALGVIKAA
+49 DKEGTSALGVITAA
-63 EKLGFSAKGVK
+63 EKLGFVAKGVK
-74 ANKPEDIF
+74 ANTPEDIF
-82 SEIPL
+82 GEIPL

-96 NTMLHYI
+96 NTMLHYV

-122 VKYKPID
+122 VKYKPIE
-129 FFNIWTGILIIL
+129 FFNIWTGVLIIL

-152 SKGVFTRF
+152 VKGVFTRF
-160 FDLLKPQ
+160 FNLLKPQ

-176 ASILITIF
+176 ASILITVF

-191 FKFLLDDII
+191 FKFLLDDIV

-216 VLAVFKVIMETFR
+216 VLAIFKVIMEAFR

-266 EIISRF
+266 EVISRF

-307 PFLFSLTIIPLVLYG
+307 PSLFGLTIIPLVLYG
-322 IIVYSFKSNI
+322 IIVYSFKSSI
-332 EKANRETME
+332 EKVNRETME

-378 KFIKAIFKNECI
+378 KLIKAIFKNERI
-390 NNMQVSLK
+390 NNIQVTFK
-398 SLVKGVFAI
+398 RLVESIFAI
-407 AILWIGSIQVLN
+407 IVLWIGSTQVLN
-419 GKISFGELLT
+419 GSISFGELLT
-429 FNALLAYFLTPIEN
+429 FNALLAYFLDPIEN

-474 EDKKIQPKSLKGNI
+474 EDKKIKPQSLKGNI
-488 SFKDVDFRYGT
+488 EFKNVDFRYGT

-541 KGEILVN
+541 NGEILVN

-587 YLTYEEVIDAC
+587 YLTYEEVIEAC

-666 IHKFSEGMT
+666 IHEFSEGMT

-702 KGNHKELLE
+702 RGNHKDLLDNK
-711 QQGRYYKLWK
+711 GRYYKLWK
-721 EQLPQINNI
+721 EQLP
-730 GEIQTKEVVAVE
+730 EISTIEKTQVKEVVGVE

>member
-1 MEVFN
+1 MFN

>member
-1 MEVFN
+1 M
-6 IFKKYY
+6 KKYY
-12 CIKQYDYKDCGCA
+12 CIKQHDYKDCGCA

-35 LKYPISKIREVSGT
+35 LKYPISKIREVAGT

-96 NTMLHYI
+96 NTMLHYV

-122 VKYKPID
+122 VKYKPIE

-152 SKGVFTRF
+152 VKGVFTRF
-160 FDLLKPQ
+160 FNLLKPQ

-176 ASILITIF
+176 ASILITVF

-191 FKFLLDDII
+191 FKFLLDDIV

-216 VLAVFKVIMETFR
+216 VLAIFKVIMEAFR

-266 EIISRF
+266 EVISRF

-307 PFLFSLTIIPLVLYG
+307 PSLFGLTIIPLVIYG
-322 IIVYSFKSNI
+322 IIVYSFKSSI
-332 EKANRETME
+332 EKVNRETME

-378 KFIKAIFKNECI
+378 KFIKAIFKNERI
-390 NNMQVSLK
+390 NNLQVTFK
-398 SLVKGVFAI
+398 RLVESIFAI
-407 AILWIGSIQVLN
+407 IVLWIGSTQVLN
-419 GKISFGELLT
+419 GSISFGELLT
-429 FNALLAYFLTPIEN
+429 FNALLAYFLDPIEN

-474 EDKKIQPKSLKGNI
+474 EDKKIKPKSVKGNI
-488 SFKDVDFRYGT
+488 EFKNVDFRYGT

-504 KNINMTIKKGERI
+504 KNINMSIKKGERI

-548 NYNLLDINVEALRDK
+548 NYNLLDINVESLRDK

-598 EKAQIHDFINSL
+598 EKAQIHGFINSL

-666 IHKFSEGMT
+666 IHDFSEGMT

-702 KGNHKELLE
+702 EGSHKDLLDNK
-711 QQGRYYKLWK
+711 GRYYKLWK
-721 EQLPQINNI
+721 EQLPEINNI
-730 GEIQTKEVVAVE
+730 EKTQVKEVVGVE

>member
-1 MEVFN
+1 M
-6 IFKKYY
+6 KKYY
-12 CIKQYDYKDCGCA
+12 CIKQHDYKDCGCA

-35 LKYPISKIREVSGT
+35 LKYPISKIREVAGT
-49 DKDGTSALGVIKAA
+49 DKEGTSALGVIKAA

-87 PAIAHVVID
+87 PAMAHVVID
-96 NTMLHYI
+96 NTMLHYV

-122 VKYKPID
+122 IKYKPSD

-152 SKGVFTRF
+152 VKGVFTRF
-160 FDLLKPQ
+160 FELLKPQ

-191 FKFLLDDII
+191 FKFLLDDVV
-200 PNNLKQSLTI
+200 PNNLKQSLTM

-216 VLAVFKVIMETFR
+216 VLAIFKVIMEAFR

-398 SLVKGVFAI
+398 SLVQGIFAI

-474 EDKKIQPKSLKGNI
+474 EDKKIKPKSLKGNI
-488 SFKDVDFRYGT
+488 EFKNVDFRYGT

-548 NYNLLDINVEALRDK
+548 DYNLLDINVESLRDK

-721 EQLPQINNI
+721 EQLPEINNTL
-730 GEIQTKEVVAVE
+730 EIQTKEVVTVE

>member
-1 MEVFN
+1 MRN

-12 CIKQYDYKDCGCA
+12 CIKQHDYKDCGCA
-25 CLATICKTYG
+25 CLATICRQYG
-35 LKYPISKIREVSGT
+35 LKYPISKIREVAST
-49 DKDGTSALGVIKAA
+49 DKLGTSALGVIQAA

-82 SEIPL
+82 GEIPL

-96 NTMLHYI
+96 KTMLHYV

-115 ADPAKGI
+115 ADPGKGI
-122 VKYKPID
+122 VKYKPNE
-129 FFNIWTGILIIL
+129 FFNIWTGVLLIM
-141 TPTSDFKKGNE
+141 TPTSSFNKGNE
-152 SKGVFTRF
+152 VKGVFTRF

-167 KGLLINIFL
+167 KGLLFNIFL
-176 ASILITIF
+176 ASILVTVF
-184 GIIGSFY
+184 GILGSFY
-191 FKFLLDDII
+191 FKFLLDDIV
-200 PNNLKQSLTI
+200 PNNLRESLTV

-216 VLAVFKVIMETFR
+216 LLAIFKVITEAFR
-229 TQLLIHLGQKLDIPL
+229 TQLLIHLGQRLDIPL
-244 MLGYYEHVIN
+244 MLGYYDHVIN

-272 NDASNI
+272 NDASKI
-278 RQAISGVALTMM
+278 RQAISGIALTMM

-299 GGILYSQS
+299 GFILYYQS
-307 PFLFSLTIIPLVLYG
+307 PLLFGITIVPLVLYG
-322 IIVYSFKSNI
+322 IIVFTFKSNI
-332 EKANRETME
+332 EKVNRETME
-341 KNSKL
+341 GNAKL
-346 TSYLIESLN
+346 TSYLVESLN
-355 GIETIKAFNSE
+355 GIETIKAFNAE

-378 KFIKAIFKNECI
+378 KFIKAIFKNEYI
-390 NNMQVSLK
+390 NNIQMSLK

-407 AILWIGSIQVLN
+407 VILWIGTIQVLN

-429 FNALLAYFLTPIEN
+429 FNALLAYFLNPIEN

-450 VQTALVAAERLSEIL
+450 LQTAVVAAERLSEIL
-465 DLELEKSEQ
+465 DLSLEKA
-474 EDKKIQPKSLKGNI
+474 EDEHKKINPNSLNGKI
-488 SFKDVDFRYGT
+488 EFKNVNFRYGT
-499 RNLIL
+499 RQLIL
-504 KNINMTIKKGERI
+504 KNINMTINKGERI

-529 LAKLLLNFYQCE
+529 IAKLLLNFYQCE
-541 KGEILVN
+541 NGEIIVN
-548 NYNLLDINVEALRDK
+548 DYNLLDINVEVLRDK

-587 YLTYEEVIDAC
+587 YLTYEEIIEAC
-598 EKAQIHDFINSL
+598 KKAQIHDFINSL

-656 SITEKAIERT
+656 SITEKAIEKT
-666 IHKFSEGMT
+666 IHEFSDGMI

-702 KGNHKELLE
+702 QGNHEELLE
-711 QQGRYYKLWK
+711 KQGRYYELWK
-721 EQLPQINNI
+721 EQLPDIEKV
-730 GEIQTKEVVAVE
+730 EIKEVVQYE

>member
-1 MEVFN
+1 MN
-6 IFKKYY
+6 TIFKKYY
-12 CIKQYDYKDCGCA
+12 CIKQHDYKDCGCA
-25 CLATICKTYG
+25 CLATICKIYG
-35 LKYPISKIREVSGT
+35 LKYPISKIREVAGT
-49 DKDGTSALGVIKAA
+49 DKEGTSALGIIKAS

-82 SEIPL
+82 SGIPL
-87 PAIAHVVID
+87 PAIAHVIID
-96 NTMLHYI
+96 KTMLHYV

-122 VKYKPID
+122 VKYSPYE
-129 FFNIWTGILIIL
+129 FFNIWTGVLLIM
-141 TPTSDFKKGNE
+141 TPTASFNKGNE
-152 SKGVFTRF
+152 VKGVFTRF

-167 KGLLINIFL
+167 KGLLLNIFL
-176 ASILITIF
+176 ASILVTAF
-184 GIIGSFY
+184 GILGSFY
-191 FKFLLDDII
+191 FKFLLDDIV
-200 PNNLKQSLTI
+200 PNNLRESLTV

-216 VLAVFKVIMETFR
+216 LLAIFKVITEAFR
-229 TQLLIHLGQKLDIPL
+229 TQLLIHLGQRLDIPL
-244 MLGYYEHVIN
+244 MLGYYDHVVN

-272 NDASNI
+272 NDASKI
-278 RQAISGVALTMM
+278 REAISGVTLTMM

-299 GGILYSQS
+299 GFILYFQS
-307 PFLFSLTIIPLVLYG
+307 SLLFGITIVPLILYG
-322 IIVYSFKSNI
+322 IIVFVFKRNI
-332 EKANRETME
+332 EQVNRETME
-341 KNSKL
+341 SNAKL
-346 TSYLIESLN
+346 TSYLVESLN
-355 GIETIKAFNSE
+355 GIETIKSFNAE

-378 KFIKAIFKNECI
+378 KFIKAIFKNEYI
-390 NNMQVSLK
+390 NNIQVSLK
-398 SLVKGVFAI
+398 SLVKGIFAI
-407 AILWIGSIQVLN
+407 AILWIGTLQVLN

-429 FNALLAYFLTPIEN
+429 FNALLVYFLNPIEN

-450 VQTALVAAERLSEIL
+450 LQTAVVAGERLSEIL
-465 DLELEKSEQ
+465 DLSLEKA
-474 EDKKIQPKSLKGNI
+474 EDEHKKINPSSLNGKI
-488 SFKDVDFRYGT
+488 EFKNVDFRYGT
-499 RNLIL
+499 RQIIL
-504 KNINMTIKKGERI
+504 KNINMTINKGERV

-529 LAKLLLNFYQCE
+529 IAKLLLNFYQCE
-541 KGEILVN
+541 KGEIIVN
-548 NYNLLDINVEALRDK
+548 DYNLLDINVEALRNK

-587 YLTYEEVIDAC
+587 YLTYEEIIEAC
-598 EKAQIHDFINSL
+598 KKAQIHDFINSL

-656 SITEKAIERT
+656 SITEKAIEKT
-666 IHKFSEGMT
+666 IHEFSEGMI

-702 KGNHKELLE
+702 QGNHKELLE
-711 QQGRYYKLWK
+711 KQGRYYELWK
-721 EQLPQINNI
+721 EQLPDIENI
-730 GEIQTKEVVAVE
+730 EVKEVVEYE